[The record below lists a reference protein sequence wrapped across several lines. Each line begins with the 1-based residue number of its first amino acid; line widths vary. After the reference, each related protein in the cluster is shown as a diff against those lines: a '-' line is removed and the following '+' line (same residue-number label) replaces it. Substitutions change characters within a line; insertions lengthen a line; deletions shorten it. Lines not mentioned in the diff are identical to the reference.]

1 MVQEGYILTKKQA
14 SDIFIVLSQ
23 SRLKLTGKFQ
33 TLAQKI
39 YDEFEITLIGN
50 ILKEETKDATS
61 D

>member
-39 YDEFEITLIGN
+39 YDEFEMTLIGN
-50 ILKEETKDATS
+50 ILGDKDEELKQ
-61 D
+61 